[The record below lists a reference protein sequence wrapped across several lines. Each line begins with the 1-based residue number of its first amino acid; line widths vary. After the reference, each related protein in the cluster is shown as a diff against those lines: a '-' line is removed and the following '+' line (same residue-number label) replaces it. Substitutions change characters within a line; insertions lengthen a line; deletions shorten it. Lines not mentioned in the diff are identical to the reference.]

1 MLGLSLVDNVDC
13 ANTDKSI
20 MENAFLID
28 NEGKI
33 FVNGAEKR
41 TVLPKLTRGTKV
53 SIYFETV
60 NLRINN
66 RHLL

>member
-1 MLGLSLVDNVDC
+1 MLGLSLADSVDF
-13 ANTDKSI
+13 AKTDKIVSI

-53 SIYFETV
+53 SIY
-60 NLRINN
+60 
-66 RHLL
+66 

>member
-1 MLGLSLVDNVDC
+1 MTSPLLLGLSLADGVGG
-13 ANTDKSI
+13 ANMDKNI

-33 FVNGAEKR
+33 FVNGSEKR

-53 SIYFETV
+53 SIY
-60 NLRINN
+60 
-66 RHLL
+66 

>member
-1 MLGLSLVDNVDC
+1 MLGLSLADSVDC
-13 ANTDKSI
+13 AKTDKSI

-53 SIYFETV
+53 SIY
-60 NLRINN
+60 
-66 RHLL
+66 